1 VSLAFEERV
10 SGQWWRGGCNL
21 VLISN
26 CREIVVWKRRAY
38 FLCAEDRTSGD
49 LFSRYNLQDA
59 MDASSVS
66 PWFVLF
72 QLACEL
78 GR

>member
-1 VSLAFEERV
+1 
-10 SGQWWRGGCNL
+10 
-21 VLISN
+21 VLIN
-26 CREIVVWKRRAY
+26 NRREVVVWERLAY
-38 FLCAEDRTSGD
+38 FLCADDRTSGD
-49 LFSRYNLQDA
+49 LFSRYDLQDV
-59 MDASSVS
+59 MDASGVS